1 MFQPN
6 LTAVIIAGVVYF
18 IIGGLWYSVLFGKQW
33 LDVINLKMEDLNPP
47 KPITMVGVFAS
58 GLLIAYILAHIVA
71 YRITYTNYGGIA
83 GGMTAAFW
91 VWLGGIALPGL
102 NGVVYEN
109 RTWKLYAINM
119 GHYFVAYLT
128 MGGILAYWQGV

>member
-33 LDVINLKMEDLNPP
+33 LEAINLKIEDLNPP
-47 KPITMVGVFAS
+47 KPITMVVVFAS
-58 GLLIAYILAHIVA
+58 GLLTAYILAHIVE
-71 YRITYTNYGGIA
+71 YGITYTNYGGIA
-83 GGMTAAFW
+83 GGMTATFW

-102 NGVVYEN
+102 HGVVYEN
-109 RTWKLYAINM
+109 RTWKLYVINM
-119 GHYFVAYLT
+119 GHYFVGYLT
-128 MGGILAYWQGV
+128 MGGILAYWQGA